1 MFLEHLKSEEWQL
14 EMKKEQ
20 KSISSPKIIKTW
32 ISLYLSNISWT
43 ALKIQEIDIW
53 AIAYFMAIRYIKAQ
67 NLATHRKPY
76 RNKWR
81 SGRHYSLFA

>member
-20 KSISSPKIIKTW
+20 KSISSQKIIKTW

-43 ALKIQEIDIW
+43 ALKIQETDI
-53 AIAYFMAIRYIKAQ
+53 
-67 NLATHRKPY
+67 
-76 RNKWR
+76 
-81 SGRHYSLFA
+81 